1 MITPHYSSVS
11 CNAFVIVTYPAA
23 PECNVCEREVYE
35 ALRWNHVKLSERLLI
50 SPVPA
55 PQLTRACV
63 RALKIHEL
71 GEALL
76 SCVTL
81 LEIAWRVERGERVD
95 VGSGWI
101 CEWEV
106 GGNTE
111 REGKGEREQAYI
123 KHGREG
129 QGRAKIETKD
139 SERAS
144 GLFEFFLFQSGLM
157 AAAKTHTNTQTHTGC
172 LDQTTRCEALTN
184 QLDTNS
190 T

>member
-1 MITPHYSSVS
+1 MCRKKMARKPLSIGNP
-11 CNAFVIVTYPAA
+11 NAPECCDGGFMQRMFHCKWLHPIILQFHVMPNVIVTYPAA
-23 PECNVCEREVYE
+23 PECNVCESEVYE

-55 PQLTRACV
+55 LQLTCACV
-63 RALKIHEL
+63 HALKIHEL

-81 LEIAWRVERGERVD
+81 LEIAWKVGRGERVD
-95 VGSGWI
+95 VGSRWI

-129 QGRAKIETKD
+129 QVRAKIETKD

-144 GLFEFFLFQSGLM
+144 GLF
-157 AAAKTHTNTQTHTGC
+157 
-172 LDQTTRCEALTN
+172 
-184 QLDTNS
+184 
-190 T
+190 